1 MKLDELGWFK
11 VVSISFPDMMVI
23 PWKSPIFPLLAL
35 RVRHRD
41 MQIDDLNDSMN
52 KVQRELEA

>member
-1 MKLDELGWFK
+1 MKFDELDWFK
-11 VVSISFPDMMVI
+11 VVSSSFPDMMVI
-23 PWKSPIFPLLAL
+23 PWKSPIVPSPAL